1 MSRWRVLTALAAGCL
16 LLLGFVGSASSQE
29 SQRLMVENRTGSSVD
44 VQVWRHNGNV
54 WEWTFVITVPAQHG
68 VPISGVHQSERF
80 RARSQSGGEY
90 RYHTVELG
98 GGPEDR
104 WRIE

>member
-1 MSRWRVLTALAAGCL
+1 MSKWSVLTVLVAGCL
-16 LLLGFVGSASSQE
+16 LLGFAGSASTQE
-29 SQRLMVENRTGSSVD
+29 AQRLMVENRASFGVD
-44 VQVWRHNGNV
+44 VQVWRHNGSV

-68 VPISGVHQSERF
+68 VPITGVHQSERF
-80 RARSQSGGEY
+80 RARFQSGGEY
-90 RYHTVELG
+90 QYHTVELG